1 MESLPPEMLSP
12 VTTAQRTSIPLRS
25 ILNVDDGHDSAEK
38 LQPRTPPPEA
48 KAAVVGKT
56 VAQHSQFLFINT
68 HNPLSRNPRQRQDQ
82 KVINAHVQ
90 HASHRQRRAV
100 AAGGLKRIVRLC
112 PQCAGSTSSRSRVIA
127 PKRSS
132 SPSSSTPHSL
142 PAVASVSDGP
152 PQRPLQRDSPNTHV
166 CAQCGTSL
174 QSTETPR
181 KDHNSG
187 KMALKGV
194 SSIAAAV
201 ASSEANASQLT
212 LFMANQPTSF
222 LDSGMLDPF
231 ATSAVSLNMEMNGV
245 ILHCESNFQRF
256 LKHFLEMHRGR
267 QVLASYRIACTRFVI
282 PAPSWRIGRCADT

>member
-1 MESLPPEMLSP
+1 MLSP

-48 KAAVVGKT
+48 KAVVVEKT
-56 VAQHSQFLFINT
+56 VVQRSQFLFVNT
-68 HNPLSRNPRQRQDQ
+68 HNPSSRNPRRRQDQ

-90 HASHRQRRAV
+90 HASHHKRRAAAV
-100 AAGGLKRIVRLC
+100 AGLKRIVRLC
-112 PQCAGSTSSRSRVIA
+112 SQCAGSTSRSRVIA

-132 SPSSSTPHSL
+132 SPSSSAAHSL
-142 PAVASVSDGP
+142 PAIPNVSDEP
-152 PQRPLQRDSPNTHV
+152 PQWPLRRSSLNAHV

-174 QSTETPR
+174 QSTEASR
-181 KDHNSG
+181 KDRNPG

-201 ASSEANASQLT
+201 ASSEAKASQLT
-212 LFMANQPTSF
+212 LFMADQPTSF

-231 ATSAVSLNMEMNGV
+231 ATAAASLNMEMNGV
-245 ILHCESNFQRF
+245 ILHCESTFSIF
-256 LKHFLEMHRGR
+256 
-267 QVLASYRIACTRFVI
+267 
-282 PAPSWRIGRCADT
+282 